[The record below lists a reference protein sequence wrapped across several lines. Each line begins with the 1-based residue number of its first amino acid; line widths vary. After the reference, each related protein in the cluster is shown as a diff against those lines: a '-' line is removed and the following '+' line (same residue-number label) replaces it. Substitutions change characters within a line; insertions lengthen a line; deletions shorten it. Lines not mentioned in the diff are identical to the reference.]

1 MKSNTTAISTNTSAI
16 IDTRDSVRDLE
27 KRVDRNEK
35 QLDDRI
41 VKVVTDLAGAGAAS
55 GSFPSLTDTSGR
67 SWADFSGP
75 STMPP
80 PQDLRREDQYLLARR
95 SLRAWPVPGPD
106 HLANLKVFL
115 VDNLAAEGRAAG
127 VRMQVPGY
135 LISTFRLLEN
145 LGYQMKKVDP
155 DVRRVVKFDD
165 SKMSLMMDVRVNDSW
180 RRVYPDDA
188 KKAMARTP
196 NLSAAAGPAE
206 MSSDNISD
214 FFTQTPASGA
224 NAEPMQ

>member
-1 MKSNTTAISTNTSAI
+1 MY
-16 IDTRDSVRDLE
+16 
-27 KRVDRNEK
+27 KR
-35 QLDDRI
+35 Q
-41 VKVVTDLAGAGAAS
+41 
-55 GSFPSLTDTSGR
+55 
-67 SWADFSGP
+67 
-75 STMPP
+75 
-80 PQDLRREDQYLLARR
+80 DQYLLARR

-115 VDNLAAEGRAAG
+115 VDKMKMDPSFFADAGDIKVEKFFDARSKNKDEVIITFRNKGVRDTVKAAARNLAAEGRAAG

-165 SKMSLMMDVRVNDSW
+165 SKMSLMMDIRVNDSW

-206 MSSDNISD
+206 VSSDNISD